1 MASVTYGKCIMANV
15 IMAYETE
22 PQGQNEGN
30 TVDIFVDNYTDVQS
44 VPYHIRLS
52 CHALALK

>member
-1 MASVTYGKCIMANV
+1 MASVTYGKC